1 ELQIRFTLTDRGRG
15 HFLRSFGLLNLF
27 DDFEIL
33 DLRDALT
40 ACDAIAETDEHILQ
54 APGRARG
61 DCHRRFADQI
71 ADDADFLIHRCAAR
85 AGEFHDH
92 RTTAAAAAAESAT
105 TESTA
110 TAAGEIA
117 SASAAAAAASNPTT
131 TFSARSGGFRRR
143 TAPRA
148 FVIEPARKSDS
159 DDHRTDDNFSHP

>member
-33 DLRDALT
+33 DLRDALI
-40 ACDAIAETDEHILQ
+40 ACDAIAETHEHILQ

-105 TESTA
+105 
-110 TAAGEIA
+110 
-117 SASAAAAAASNPTT
+117 AAAAAASNPTT

-159 DDHRTDDNFSHP
+159 DDHRTDDN